1 VSHVS
6 KQQQLR
12 GVVLLLGALLLLVLY
27 RLWPLL

>member
-1 VSHVS
+1 VSLVS